1 MQRFGAAGW
10 IEQVCEGVRNAVQN
24 GIENLSGTSI
34 SSNSHPEDGY
44 RFRARTAEEIK
55 ESKGLVA
62 PVGGVHMPKP
72 PVQAD
77 TGEWVPPPEDIE
89 AAAGVRP
96 SKIIIPTQATP
107 PKVPKGWI
115 L

>member
-1 MQRFGAAGW
+1 
-10 IEQVCEGVRNAVQN
+10 VQN

-55 ESKGLVA
+55 ATAHLVPQVRIEDLPQDEGA
-62 PVGGVHMPKP
+62 GII
-72 PVQAD
+72 
-77 TGEWVPPPEDIE
+77 VPPTARAE
-89 AAAGVRP
+89 AK
-96 SKIIIPTQATP
+96 S
-107 PKVPKGWI
+107 PKGWI